1 MYELYF
7 TYDGTGTPVTVI
19 QNGTTYYYV
28 TNLQGD
34 VIAILDG
41 TGTKVV
47 EYAYDAWGNTI
58 LTVDNSRT
66 NLAAVNPL
74 RYRGY
79 IYDGPTGCFYLQ
91 SRYYN
96 PKIGRFISAD
106 NYPSTGQGLT
116 GNNMFA
122 YCGNNPVSRDDEG

>member
-1 MYELYF
+1 MRTSRSNGIDTYTYLYSNGLLTQMTRNGRDMF
-7 TYDGTGTPVTVI
+7 FAYDAMGMPATLTYRGIVFF
-19 QNGTTYYYV
+19 YV

-79 IYDGPTGCFYLQ
+79 IYDGPTGCYYLQ
-91 SRYYN
+91 RY
-96 PKIGRFISAD
+96 
-106 NYPSTGQGLT
+106 
-116 GNNMFA
+116 
-122 YCGNNPVSRDDEG
+122 

>member
-1 MYELYF
+1 MSTFMYDLYF

-19 QNGTTYYYV
+19 QNGITYYYV

-79 IYDGPTGCFYLQ
+79 IYDGPTGYYYLQ
-91 SRYYN
+91 RN
-96 PKIGRFISAD
+96 
-106 NYPSTGQGLT
+106 
-116 GNNMFA
+116 
-122 YCGNNPVSRDDEG
+122 

>member
-1 MYELYF
+1 MRTSRSNGIDTYTYLYSNGLLTQMTKNGVVLYF
-7 TYDGTGTPVTVI
+7 TYDAAGMPLTVQYKGTV
-19 QNGTTYYYV
+19 YYYV

-79 IYDGPTGCFYLQ
+79 IYDGPTGCYYLQ
-91 SRYYN
+91 RY
-96 PKIGRFISAD
+96 
-106 NYPSTGQGLT
+106 
-116 GNNMFA
+116 
-122 YCGNNPVSRDDEG
+122 